1 MWTELITKILKNRSL
16 LSVSVDMVIA
26 YILIFLEYIS
36 HVGVKN
42 FLINPVDDEIISL
55 PLKMPAFYV
64 AFIIAILSI
73 LISKFIFDILC
84 LFSRQ
89 FIEAK
94 LEYIREVIRKNN
106 VEQYLKLKR
115 FTLIYSIKTI
125 KNIIYTSSIFLFIFI
140 YASVVPLIF
149 PSASQFIAI
158 KLIAIISMIALYFFA
173 FIVIIRNYFTAI
185 SVKDV
190 LNSTKT
196 DGYQS
201 LRNIFR

>member
-1 MWTELITKILKNRSL
+1 MWTELIIKILKNRSL

-26 YILIFLEYIS
+26 YILIFFGYIS
-36 HVGVKN
+36 HIGVQS
-42 FLINPVDDEIISL
+42 FLANPFDDEIISL
-55 PLKMPAFYV
+55 PLKMPIFYV
-64 AFIIAILSI
+64 ASIIAILSI
-73 LISKFIFDILC
+73 VISKFIFDILC

-89 FIEAK
+89 FIGTK
-94 LEYIREVIRKNN
+94 LEDIRDVIRKNN

-140 YASVVPLIF
+140 YSSVLRLTLPY
-149 PSASQFIAI
+149 ASQFFVI
-158 KLIAIISMIALYFFA
+158 KLIAIISMIVLYFFA

>member
-1 MWTELITKILKNRSL
+1 MWTELIIKILKNRSL

-26 YILIFLEYIS
+26 YILIFFGYIS
-36 HVGVKN
+36 HIGVQN
-42 FLINPVDDEIISL
+42 FLANPFDDEIISL
-55 PLKMPAFYV
+55 PLKMPIFYV
-64 AFIIAILSI
+64 ASIIAILSI
-73 LISKFIFDILC
+73 VISKFIFDILC

-89 FIEAK
+89 FIGAK
-94 LEYIREVIRKNN
+94 LEDIRDVIRKNN

-140 YASVVPLIF
+140 YSSILRLIL
-149 PSASQFIAI
+149 PYASQFFVI
-158 KLIAIISMIALYFFA
+158 KLIAIISMIVLYFFA

>member
-1 MWTELITKILKNRSL
+1 MWTELIIKILKNRSL

-26 YILIFLEYIS
+26 YILIFFGYIS
-36 HVGVKN
+36 HVGVQN
-42 FLINPVDDEIISL
+42 FLVNPFDDEIISL
-55 PLKMPAFYV
+55 PLKMPIFYV
-64 AFIIAILSI
+64 ASIISILSI

-89 FIEAK
+89 FIGTK
-94 LEYIREVIRKNN
+94 LEDIREVIRKNN

-140 YASVVPLIF
+140 YSSVLCLIL
-149 PSASQFIAI
+149 PYASQFFVI
-158 KLIAIISMIALYFFA
+158 KLIAIISMIVLYFFA
-173 FIVIIRNYFTAI
+173 FIVITRNYFTAI